1 MANAILM
8 ASGLGS
14 RMRPLTNDRPKPLID
29 VCNTPMIETVIAGLK
44 YIGVEGI
51 YIVVGYLGEQFGYL
65 TEKYD
70 NIHIIR
76 NDVYET
82 INNIS
87 SVYYAREVLRQGDCY
102 VCEADLYINNP
113 EVFGKT
119 PDRSC
124 YFGKMVNGYSDDW
137 VFEQDEKGYISR
149 VGKCGMDCYNMVGIA
164 YLTAKDGAILAD
176 AIEEAYGSE
185 GYEDMFWDDVVNN
198 NLDKLKLVVAPV
210 EEGSI
215 IEIDTVDELMKVRE
229 AMTKLLQKEI

>member
-14 RMRPLTNDRPKPLID
+14 RMRPLTNDKPKPLID
-29 VCNTPMIETVIAGLK
+29 VCGKPMIETVIAGLQ
-44 YIGVEGI
+44 YIGVENI

-70 NIHIIR
+70 NIYIIR

-102 VCEADLYINNP
+102 VCEADLYIKNP

-124 YFGKMVNGYSDDW
+124 YFGKMVKGYSDDW
-137 VFEQDEKGYISR
+137 VFEQEENGYISR
-149 VGKCGMDCYNMVGIA
+149 VGKGGTDCYNMVGIA
-164 YLTAKDGAILAD
+164 YLAEKDGKILAD
-176 AIEEAYGSE
+176 AIEEAYGKDD
-185 GYEDMFWDDVVNN
+185 YEDMFWDDVVNN
-198 NLDKLKLVVAPV
+198 NLDKLKLVVTPV

-229 AMTKLLQKEI
+229 TMAEL